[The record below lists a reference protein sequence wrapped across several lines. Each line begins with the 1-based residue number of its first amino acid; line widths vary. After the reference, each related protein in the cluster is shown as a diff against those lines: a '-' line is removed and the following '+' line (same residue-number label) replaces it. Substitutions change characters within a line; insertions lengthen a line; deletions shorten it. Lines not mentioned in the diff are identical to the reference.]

1 MKKFLKA
8 MTAVL
13 AVVVL
18 ALALVGCSDKYGSIK
33 KAYENEGY
41 TITET
46 KVSDYETQLKSF
58 MNDEKYEDIKDCK
71 LLVANKGINVAFV
84 VTFGTKDDMKD
95 FYGSEESYNSAVD
108 AGNVNGNCMLLTMSS
123 GAKDI
128 FKKA

>member
-8 MTAVL
+8 MTAIL

-18 ALALVGCSDKYGSIK
+18 AFALVGCGDKYGSIK

-41 TITET
+41 TITEA

-58 MNDEKYEDIKDCK
+58 ISDDKYDDIKDCK
-71 LLVANKGINVAFV
+71 LLVANKGIAIAFV

-95 FYGSEESYNSAVD
+95 FYGSEDSYNSAVD
-108 AGNVNGNCMLLTMSS
+108 AGNVNGNCMLLTISS
-123 GAKDI
+123 SARDI
-128 FKKA
+128 FKNA

>member
-18 ALALVGCSDKYGSIK
+18 AFALVGCGDKYGSIK

-46 KVSDYETQLKSF
+46 KTSDYETQLKTF
-58 MNDEKYEDIKDCK
+58 MSDEKYEDIKDCK
-71 LLVANKGINVAFV
+71 LLVARKGGTVAFV

-95 FYGSEESYNSAVD
+95 FYGSEDSYNNAVE
-108 AGNVNGNCMLLTMSS
+108 AGNVNGNCMLLTISS
-123 GAKDI
+123 SAREI